1 MLNYNIILSSCEN
14 RKSNC
19 KLCRIKKFIYKKIK
33 LQSHFVKI
41 QNYSVKIVKAT
52 KGESSTLPSLWPN
65 CQTTKLF
72 SKGTEPS
79 KIIKENCQNTKSK
92 AET

>member
-19 KLCRIKKFIYKKIK
+19 KLCRIKKCRNYVK

-65 CQTTKLF
+65 CQITKLF

-92 AET
+92 GET